1 MIGGESGDEMDEAV
15 ASFREF
21 LGRPNG
27 VGFQIRNEYQL
38 FNITGVIAW
47 MALFIVFMLI
57 IERLVLR
64 KLENRILA
72 WRPEERAGK

>member
-1 MIGGESGDEMDEAV
+1 MSFAV
-15 ASFREF
+15 AWKVEALTEVF
-21 LGRPNG
+21 GGTNG

-47 MALFIVFMLI
+47 MALFIVFMLLV
-57 IERLVLR
+57 ERLVLR